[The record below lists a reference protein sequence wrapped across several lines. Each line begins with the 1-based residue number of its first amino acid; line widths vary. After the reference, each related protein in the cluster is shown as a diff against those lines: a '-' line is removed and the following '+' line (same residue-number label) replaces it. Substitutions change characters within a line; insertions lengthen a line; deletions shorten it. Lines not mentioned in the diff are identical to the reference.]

1 MLVCKLDHTVHRCI
15 RNWEHLACTQ
25 QVNAPLET
33 RLRCKLISRG
43 SCTRTLI
50 DFLAVEKEDKSVQ
63 DLITA
68 LKNIRRNDVVKMIKE
83 VYPGMFYHCTFILS
97 FVFEHPRSYSDA
109 NFFPEWNLIPWISI
123 GAWKVLHLGLIRVG
137 KIKVFEI
144 AWL

>member
-1 MLVCKLDHTVHRCI
+1 MLVCKLDRTAHRCI

-83 VYPGMFYHCTFILS
+83 VYPGMFYHCTFSLS

-109 NFFPEWNLIPWISI
+109 NFFPEWNLIP
-123 GAWKVLHLGLIRVG
+123 
-137 KIKVFEI
+137 
-144 AWL
+144 

>member
-1 MLVCKLDHTVHRCI
+1 MLIVSEEIQKDKFLEDMLVCKLDHTVHRCI

-109 NFFPEWNLIPWISI
+109 NFFLEWNLIP
-123 GAWKVLHLGLIRVG
+123 
-137 KIKVFEI
+137 
-144 AWL
+144 